1 MFCDFKFQTDV
12 VKGSTTPKFLK
23 DIRLDVLNLET
34 DTLRM
39 EMLQVGPKGDL
50 ILGTDKVRLQT
61 WLV

>member
-34 DTLRM
+34 DTLR
-39 EMLQVGPKGDL
+39 
-50 ILGTDKVRLQT
+50 VRPAL
-61 WLV
+61 